1 MPIFPP
7 DRYNFDSL
15 YVLNNGWYI
24 DFKIENNSKIPLIKT
39 PEGATWREGESSM
52 ISPPQVVIDNIITEL
67 SVELNVEG
75 LILQEIIAKLK
86 PPLKKSTNQFE
97 IKGRVLNKNGD
108 PITRATVKALL
119 IEFPPPPP
127 PLPEAGGGDPQQYTD
142 FENTYFELGAA
153 ISLPPAEVNDNGEF
167 IIEYLDAASIDF
179 SKTSILIEAEDFF
192 PKTINPTLTKTGER
206 TLIKSNPSQ
215 TFQGPVTQLDF
226 KLFEQ
231 EDGKYKAE
239 VTLQNNDTQQIVT
252 GIGISQDRNIAQ
264 SKAESKARR
273 EFTTSDEDTETIVID
288 IYNLGRITLTPLE
301 LDLKKEEAK
310 LLIQVQ
316 EAENVA
322 ANIKAKSQLPFEVII
337 ANIFNTLKEN
347 IKQIIFPTILAIV
360 AKFGATIVHNFVSK
374 NFKLPDD
381 FSCPNKSII
390 LDAIKKRN
398 SLVRQLNNIYKTVR
412 RITKILNI
420 TNALILGLKIGINV
434 AKIIPTPPFA
444 PSGAI
449 ASGIAQIE
457 KRLEIAGIA
466 VTILTVLATAIGIAL
481 GVAIEWLKGLDF
493 LIQECAEEEDIS
505 FEEINKEINTFVKPN
520 GEEELKGTIDPLT
533 NKPYPYKG
541 FSFEIKQDIS
551 QNFKYPKRYA
561 IARNIQG
568 IQVLRSESSFASN
581 PEILIQELKFVIDK
595 DNLRAD

>member
-1 MPIFPP
+1 MPTFPP
-7 DRYNFDSL
+7 DRYNFESL

-24 DFKIENNSKIPLIKT
+24 DFRIEANAKIPIIKT
-39 PEGATWREGESSM
+39 PEGAVWREEKPSTTT
-52 ISPPQVVIDNIITEL
+52 PPQVIIDNIITEL
-67 SVELNVEG
+67 SPELGVND
-75 LILQEIIAKLK
+75 LSLQEIIVKQN
-86 PPLKKSTNQFE
+86 PPAKKSTNQFE
-97 IKGRVLNKNGD
+97 IKGKVLNKNGD

-127 PLPEAGGGDPQQYTD
+127 SLPEAGGNDPQQYTD

-167 IIEYLDAASIDF
+167 TIEYLDAASIDF
-179 SKTSILIEAEDFF
+179 SKTSILVQAEDFF
-192 PKTINPTLTKTGER
+192 PKTIGPTLTKTGEK
-206 TLIKSNPSQ
+206 TLTKSNSSQ
-215 TFQGPVTQLDF
+215 KFQVPTTQLDF
-226 KLFEQ
+226 KLEL

-239 VTLQNNDTQQIVT
+239 VTLQNNNTQQIVT

-264 SKAESKARR
+264 SKANFRAKEK
-273 EFTTSDEDTETIVID
+273 FTSLEKDIETIVID
-288 IYNLGRITLTPLE
+288 IYDLGRINLTPLE
-301 LDLKKEEAK
+301 LNLEKEEAK

-360 AKFGATIVHNFVSK
+360 SKFGATVVHNFVNK
-374 NFKLPDD
+374 RFQPPDD
-381 FSCPNKSII
+381 FSCPSREVV
-390 LDAIKKRN
+390 LEAIRKRN

-412 RITKILNI
+412 TITKILNI
-420 TNALILGLKIGINV
+420 TNALILGFKIGINV
-434 AKIIPTPPFA
+434 AKILPSPPFS
-444 PSGAI
+444 PTSLFSSGLAKV
-449 ASGIAQIE
+449 E
-457 KRLEIAGIA
+457 RRLEIAGIA

-481 GVAIEWLKGLDF
+481 GVAIQWLNSLDF
-493 LIQECAEEEDIS
+493 IIQECAEKEDIS
-505 FEEINKEINTFVKPN
+505 FEEINKEINSFIDPIT
-520 GEEELKGTIDPLT
+520 EETEESIIDPLT
-533 NKPYPYKG
+533 NKPFPYKG